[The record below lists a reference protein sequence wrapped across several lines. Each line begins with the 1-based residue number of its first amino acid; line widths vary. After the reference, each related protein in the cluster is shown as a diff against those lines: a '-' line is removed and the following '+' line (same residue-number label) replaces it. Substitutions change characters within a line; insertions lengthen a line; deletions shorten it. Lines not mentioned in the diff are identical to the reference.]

1 MNRRITLLFAISL
14 LLITTGACRL
24 AELSP
29 PQSRILHSNPNYLV
43 KTDSVIQGKRM
54 AVALNDSTLITEDS
68 SRMVLQPAANMPH
81 LNTTSPLLDV
91 LYRIACRDLKG
102 LYRQEGFFVAG
113 MSGFFNRK
121 HIFTRDIAY
130 SSHLGLAYLMPEEV
144 VTHLQTTRQLRLD
157 IGYLHPIDH
166 AVPLEGIRNE
176 LEEIT
181 NRQFFKKYGTNSYI
195 RRTDDIVWVLGWY
208 EAWLAQRDNEML
220 SEMIQQ
226 FETFD
231 ETFYRHFHDPDDGL
245 YRGQSSWQDIGGA
258 AYPDGF
264 NYQQSVMIKPL
275 STNALFVA
283 AFDRLARA
291 AEILGLQQK
300 KQQYQNRAEKLRTA
314 IHNELRHPDGYYAFF
329 KYPDGRLEPR
339 KEQLGSAFI
348 KLFEVV
354 PESEQCQNAAG
365 YKRNDFGAP
374 TLFPFY
380 EGRGTGYH
388 HKVIWPFA
396 DMFLNQARF
405 ECATGSRK
413 DAVLR
418 QSLGSICRHALK
430 GNFNEFMIYEEGK
443 IVGSPSYIW
452 STSAYLSV
460 LFDMLMGIE
469 TSPQGIRLNPHIPEE
484 LDGGISLTDLRIGK
498 MNLNIRIEG
507 YGKKVQTLKLDGQ
520 ELDREWL
527 EISEGD
533 HQLVV
538 QMKEGGS

>member
-1 MNRRITLLFAISL
+1 MNTKTFLFFTLIL
-14 LLITTGACRL
+14 LMIIAGGCNHSGSSA
-24 AELSP
+24 SK
-29 PQSRILHSNPNYLV
+29 SRTLHSNQSYVV
-43 KTDSVIQGKRM
+43 KTDSVIQGKRL

-68 SRMVLQPAANMPH
+68 SHIVLQPAKDMPH

-102 LYRQEGFFVAG
+102 LYREEGFFVAG

-130 SSHLGLAYLMPEEV
+130 SSHLGLAYLMPKEV
-144 VTHLQTTRQLRLD
+144 VAHLRTTRQLRLD
-157 IGYLHPIDH
+157 IGYNHPIDH
-166 AVPLEGIRNE
+166 AIPLEGIDNK
-176 LEEIT
+176 LEDIT

-208 EAWLAQRDNEML
+208 EAWLAQRDKEML
-220 SEMIQQ
+220 KEMIQQ

-231 ETFYRHFHDPDDGL
+231 EKFYRHFHDCEDGL

-264 NYQQSVMIKPL
+264 DYQESVMIKPL
-275 STNALFVA
+275 STNALYVA
-283 AFDRLARA
+283 AFDRLAEA
-291 AEILGLQQK
+291 ADILGLQQK
-300 KQQYQNRAEKLRTA
+300 KQEYQTRAEKLRTA
-314 IHNELRHPDGYYAFF
+314 IHNELRHSDGYYAFF

-348 KLFEVV
+348 KTFEVV
-354 PESEQCQNAAG
+354 PESEQCQNATP

-374 TLFPFY
+374 TLYPFY

-396 DMFLNQARF
+396 DMFLNQGRF
-405 ECATGSRK
+405 ECAIASK
-413 DAVLR
+413 KNAVLG

-430 GNFNEFMIYEEGK
+430 GNFNEFMIYKDGK

-460 LFDMLMGIE
+460 LFDMLIGMEI
-469 TSPQGIRLNPHIPEE
+469 SQRGIRFNPHIPEE
-484 LDGGISLTDLRIGK
+484 LDGGISLTDLSIGK
-498 MNLNIRIEG
+498 MNLDIRIEG
-507 YGKKVQTLKLDGQ
+507 HGTEVQSRKMDGQ

-538 QMKEGGS
+538 FMK